1 MKPNSK
7 WIATFTGL
15 TLIAAVVVLSYALVH
30 LHPIYH
36 LEYLAL
42 VVNCGAGVEAHAAWT
57 EQQHVPQYSVCLD
70 RSEPVES
77 ARSASHCSGGDCG
90 RESAPRTDEIYSD
103 KDAHRWRL

>member
-1 MKPNSK
+1 
-7 WIATFTGL
+7 
-15 TLIAAVVVLSYALVH
+15 